1 MDFTNH
7 LDLCTETEARKGL
20 LPARADESHQL
31 KQQGKQKI
39 GQSHSSWRNGV
50 NESTKSHPHKHRE
63 RQATGMER
71 ELLSAKDFLIVIKA
85 KAPNILKKATSD
97 ALIFSMH
104 FFL

>member
-1 MDFTNH
+1 MKAQSLIHTN
-7 LDLCTETEARKGL
+7 T
-20 LPARADESHQL
+20 
-31 KQQGKQKI
+31 
-39 GQSHSSWRNGV
+39 
-50 NESTKSHPHKHRE
+50 E

>member
-31 KQQGKQKI
+31 KQQEKQKI

-50 NESTKSHPHKHRE
+50 NESTKSHLHKHRE
-63 RQATGMER
+63 RQVTGMER
-71 ELLSAKDFLIVIKA
+71 ELLSAKDFFNSDQSKSSHYT
-85 KAPNILKKATSD
+85 KKSNFRCTY
-97 ALIFSMH
+97 F
-104 FFL
+104 

>member
-50 NESTKSHPHKHRE
+50 NESTKSHLHKHRE
-63 RQATGMER
+63 RQVTGMER
-71 ELLSAKDFLIVIKA
+71 ELLSAKDFFNSDQSKSSQYT
-85 KAPNILKKATSD
+85 KKSNFRCTY
-97 ALIFSMH
+97 F
-104 FFL
+104 